1 MNPIAILL
9 ALALSTLFLSGCAGF
24 VESDVAVFHQ
34 LNETPIPKT
43 FAFYPLNVKEDSVG
57 YETYAALIRR
67 ELGKHQ
73 YKEVAGE
80 EYPDVVIALSYGID
94 SGREKLVSIPG
105 YGQSRIFSKTTR
117 GAFGTYRNYRSRFG
131 RTIQNP
137 TYGIGGS
144 YTVSRTEYDRSL
156 WLYIVDANSLG
167 TEKLNVLYEGNVK
180 SSGSSSQLSEVIP
193 AMIEALFKS
202 FPGKSGETRRET
214 ISIQ

>member
-1 MNPIAILL
+1 MNPIAIVL

-34 LNETPIPKT
+34 LGETPIPKT
-43 FAFYPLNVKEDSVG
+43 FAFFPLNVQEDSAG
-57 YETYAALIRR
+57 YKTYAALIRR
-67 ELGKHQ
+67 ELGKYQ

-94 SGREKLVSIPG
+94 SGREKLVSIPS
-105 YGQSRIFSKTTR
+105 YSQSRVFSKTTR
-117 GAFGTYRNYRSRFG
+117 GAFGAYGNYRAHFG
-131 RTIQNP
+131 STVQKP
-137 TYGIGGS
+137 TYGIGDS
-144 YTVSRTEYDRSL
+144 YTISRTEYDRSL

-167 TEKLNVLYEGNVK
+167 TEKLNVLYEGNAK

-202 FPGKSGETRRET
+202 FPGKSGETRRE
-214 ISIQ
+214 IVPIQ